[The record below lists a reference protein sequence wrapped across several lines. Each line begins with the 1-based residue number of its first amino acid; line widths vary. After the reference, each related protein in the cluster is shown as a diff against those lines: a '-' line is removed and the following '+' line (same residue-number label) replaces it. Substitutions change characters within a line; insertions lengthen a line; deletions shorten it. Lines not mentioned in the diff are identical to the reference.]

1 MTTLELNQLAQQ
13 AGFSYMSPLD
23 IQTVTLKPE
32 VRQMCA
38 GNSCGQYGKRW
49 SCPPGCGELD
59 VLQQRLTLY
68 SRGILVQTVGQL
80 EDSFDAEGML
90 AAEQAHKTHLTQLQD
105 KLLAH
110 YPKLLTIGAGCCTH
124 CNTCTYP
131 HAPCRFPDRQVSS
144 MEAYGM
150 LVSEVCQKNG
160 MKYYYGP
167 GTIAYTSCFLL
178 E

>member
-1 MTTLELNQLAQQ
+1 MTNLKQLALD
-13 AGFSYMSPLD
+13 AGFSHISPLD
-23 IQTVTLKPE
+23 IRTVTLKPE

-38 GNSCGQYGKRW
+38 SNSCGQYGKCW

-59 VLQQRLTLY
+59 ALQQRLSLY
-68 SRGILVQTVGQL
+68 SKGILVQTVGQL
-80 EDSFDAEGML
+80 EDSFDAEGMM
-90 AAEQAHKTHLTQLQD
+90 AAEQAHKAHLVSLQAM
-105 KLLAH
+105 LLEQ

-124 CNTCTYP
+124 CKTCTYP
-131 HAPCRFPDRQVSS
+131 HAPCRFPEKQISS